1 MTEVVIVA
9 AQRSPIGSFGG
20 VFKSISAVELATT
33 VLKETLARIEL
44 DPSEIDEVIMG
55 NILSAGLGQNIARQ
69 IAIHAGLPQEVPA
82 FTLNKLC
89 GSGLKSVILGAQSIL
104 AGDNEV
110 VVVGGTESMSNAA
123 YVLEDARWG
132 ARMGDV
138 KAVDTLLRDGL
149 HDAFHDIHMGI
160 TAENIADKYGFTRE
174 QQDTL
179 AAGSQQK
186 AEAAIKAGKFKDE
199 IIPIPV
205 PQRKGDPVMVDT
217 DEYPRFGTT
226 TDTLAKLRPA
236 FRKDGTV
243 TAGNASG
250 VNDGAAVLVLMSKTK
265 AEALGLTPLA
275 EIVSYATSGVD
286 PQIMGTGPIP
296 STQRALA
303 KGNVSIEDID
313 LIEANEAF
321 AAQALSVITDL
332 GFNQDIV
339 NVNGGAIALGH
350 PVGASGA
357 RIAVSLLHEMNKR
370 DAKKGLATLCVGGG
384 QGVSLIVKR

>member
-1 MTEVVIVA
+1 MTKVVIVA

-20 VFKSISAVELATT
+20 VFKNISAVELATT

-44 DPSEIDEVIMG
+44 DPSEVDEVIMG
-55 NILSAGLGQNIARQ
+55 NILSAGLGQNVARQ

-186 AEAAIKAGKFKDE
+186 AEAAIKSGKFKDE

-205 PQRKGDPVMVDT
+205 PQRKGDPVIIDT

-226 TDTLAKLRPA
+226 EDTLAKLRPA

-265 AEALGLTPLA
+265 AAALGLTPLA

-286 PQIMGTGPIP
+286 PKIMGTGPIP
-296 STQRALA
+296 STKRALA

-332 GFNQDIV
+332 GLNQDIV

-357 RIAVSLLHEMNKR
+357 RIAVTLLHEMTRR

>member
-123 YVLEDARWG
+123 YGLEDARWG

-250 VNDGAAVLVLMSKTK
+250 VTDGAAVLVLMSKTK
-265 AEALGLTPLA
+265 AEALGLTALA

-384 QGVSLIVKR
+384 LGVSLIVKR